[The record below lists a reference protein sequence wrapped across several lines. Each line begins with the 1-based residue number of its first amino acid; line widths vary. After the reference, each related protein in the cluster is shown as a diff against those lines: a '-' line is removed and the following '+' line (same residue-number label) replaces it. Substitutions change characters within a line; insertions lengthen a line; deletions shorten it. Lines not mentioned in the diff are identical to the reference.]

1 MAAPEASERMER
13 AMKRIED
20 FYFSDDPEAGE
31 QLFMR
36 FAVKHSHHFRPGMS
50 AFGEENKLEH
60 TQAYQEFQVLFERKL
75 EELVTAEGLSVN
87 EFFNLVK
94 DASRHDED
102 AATFIQILLSVSD
115 YPSFVEMM
123 SSYCGE
129 HINR

>member
-1 MAAPEASERMER
+1 
-13 AMKRIED
+13 MKRIED

-36 FAVKHSHHFRPGMS
+36 FAVKHSHHFRPGMNP
-50 AFGEENKLEH
+50 FGEENKLEH
-60 TQAYQEFQVLFERKL
+60 TQAYQEFQALFERKL

-94 DASRHDED
+94 DASRSDED
-102 AATFIQILLSVSD
+102 AAAFIQILLSVSD

-129 HINR
+129 HLNR